1 MDAPHLEAQRSPTGR
16 TSWPRFALAATL
28 SASAAC
34 AMVFATA
41 TAALPA
47 SLALSGP
54 AFRVSADRLEGTGF
68 VQFAQIGQTA
78 VDGTAAPVAVSG
90 IGSARMTNLCQSTLI
105 ATPLG
110 ELTLRVTAGSA
121 APVTASNLVINL
133 TEFSGD
139 VTFTGL
145 QLGVDASTVD
155 RVPGVRGTKGSY
167 AQQSD
172 EVVIDGF
179 RATARLTTAGTFRLT
194 GMRMELRTGRQ
205 ECF

>member
-1 MDAPHLEAQRSPTGR
+1 MDAPHPQAQRSTTGR
-16 TSWPRFALAATL
+16 TSWRRFALAVTF

-34 AMVFATA
+34 ALVFATA

-68 VQFAQIGQTA
+68 VQFAQIGQPA
-78 VDGTAAPVAVSG
+78 ADGTSAPVAVSG
-90 IGSARMTNLCQSTLI
+90 IASARMSNLCQSTLI

-110 ELTLRVTAGSA
+110 ELTLRITAGSA

-145 QLGVDASTVD
+145 QLGVDAGTVD
-155 RVPGVRGTKGSY
+155 RVPGVQGSKGSY

-172 EVVIDGF
+172 KVAIDGF
-179 RATARLTTAGTFRLT
+179 RATARTTTAGTFRLT
-194 GMRMELRTGRQ
+194 GMRMELRAGRQ